1 MAINRSARTM
11 LDHADDKHRPASH
24 PIGRFKSVRSGGLL
38 LSVLFLLTL
47 DACKPKGENPAPGP
61 EVVSAPKPT
70 PLPLPPPP
78 VVPTA
83 APVAKESATLAVA
96 KFAGEHLQE
105 CVGVTISLS
114 GKPAFNGPKWLS
126 SNQIA
131 IILMD
136 DYLLSAGQNR
146 KTKTLLKDAGI
157 GDLLFYAMCYSG
169 RLSMNDKGEQIGEL
183 PADLRNEAIALVSR
197 HKETIWPIAWMKPKI
212 EAGELVPLEVC
223 KFPHRTHLGICLI
236 EKSHPNASLRIEH
249 QYYSVSKSIDSD
261 EGLKSCLKL
270 GGKWTAADP
279 SDSAVARER
288 LRQHARK
295 LGDIAQSVGGSQR
308 F

>member
-24 PIGRFKSVRSGGLL
+24 PIGSFKSVRCGGLL

-47 DACKPKGENPAPGP
+47 DACKPKAESPARGP

-70 PLPLPPPP
+70 PLPPP
-78 VVPTA
+78 VVPTG

-105 CVGVTISLS
+105 CVGITVSLT

-126 SNQIA
+126 SNQISA
-131 IILMD
+131 LLMD
-136 DYLLSAGQNR
+136 EYLLYSYTNGKGR
-146 KTKTLLKDAGI
+146 TLLKKVGSEGMLVMEMI
-157 GDLLFYAMCYSG
+157 LSG
-169 RLSMNDKGEQIGEL
+169 RVTMQQSGKPAGEL
-183 PADLRNEAIALVSR
+183 SADQKNMMISEVSKYKEINFPAG
-197 HKETIWPIAWMKPKI
+197 WMKPKI
-212 EAGELVPLEVC
+212 ESGEFAMIETC
-223 KFPHRTHLGICLI
+223 KFSYRVHLGRCVI
-236 EKSHPNASLRIEH
+236 EQSNPSASFFMEH

>member
-24 PIGRFKSVRSGGLL
+24 PIGSFKSVRYGGLL

-131 IILMD
+131 TLWMD
-136 DYLLSAGQNR
+136 DYLVSTHKNGKA
-146 KTKTLLKDAGI
+146 KTLLKDVGSKGI
-157 GDLLFYAMCYSG
+157 LPVAILLSG
-169 RLSMNDKGEQIGEL
+169 RLSMNNKEEQIGEI
-183 PADLRNEAIALVSR
+183 PAGLRNDAIALVSK
-197 HKETIWPIAWMKPKI
+197 HKETNWPTAWMKPKI
-212 EAGELVPLEVC
+212 ESGELVPLEVC
-223 KFPHRTHLGICLI
+223 KFPDRTHLGICLI
-236 EKSHPNASLRIEH
+236 EESHPNASIRIEH

-261 EGLKSCLKL
+261 EGLKICLKL

-279 SDSAVARER
+279 TDSAVARER

>member
-1 MAINRSARTM
+1 MAFNRSARTM

-24 PIGRFKSVRSGGLL
+24 PIGSFKSIRYGGLL

-47 DACKPKGENPAPGP
+47 DACKPKAESPAPAP
-61 EVVSAPKPT
+61 EAVSAPKPT
-70 PLPLPPPP
+70 PLPPP

-83 APVAKESATLAVA
+83 VPVAKESATLAVA

-105 CVGVTISLS
+105 CVGITVSLT
-114 GKPAFNGPKWLS
+114 GKPAFNGPKWLG

-136 DYLLSAGQNR
+136 DYLLSAAQHGKVQ
-146 KTKTLLKDAGI
+146 TGLKDEGI
-157 GDLLFYAMCYSG
+157 GGLLIYTMRISG
-169 RLSMNDKGEQIGEL
+169 RFSMNDKGEPLGEL
-183 PADLRNEAIALVSR
+183 PADLRNGMTALVSR
-197 HKETIWPIAWMKPKI
+197 HKETKWPIAWMKPKI
-212 EAGELVPLEVC
+212 QSGELVPLEVC

-236 EKSHPNASLRIEH
+236 EKSNPNASIHIEH
-249 QYYSVSKSIDSD
+249 QYYSVSKSVDSD

-279 SDSAVARER
+279 TDSAVARER

>member
-1 MAINRSARTM
+1 MAFNRSARTM

-24 PIGRFKSVRSGGLL
+24 PIGSFKSIRYGGLL

-47 DACKPKGENPAPGP
+47 DACKPKAESPAPAP
-61 EVVSAPKPT
+61 EAVSAPKPT
-70 PLPLPPPP
+70 PLPPP

-83 APVAKESATLAVA
+83 VPVAKESATLAVA

-105 CVGVTISLS
+105 CVGITVSLT

-131 IILMD
+131 TLWMD
-136 DYLLSAGQNR
+136 DYLVSAYKNGKAR
-146 KTKTLLKDAGI
+146 TLLKDLGPE
-157 GDLLFYAMCYSG
+157 GLLVETMLFSG
-169 RLSMNDKGEQIGEL
+169 RMSVKEKGDPMGKVL
-183 PADLRNEAIALVSR
+183 AGLRNDAISQLSKM
-197 HKETIWPIAWMKPKI
+197 KEVNWPLAWMKPKI
-212 EAGELVPLEVC
+212 ESGEFTPLETC
-223 KFPHRTHLGICLI
+223 KFQHRTQLGICLI
-236 EKSHPNASLRIEH
+236 ELSHPNASFRIEH

-261 EGLKSCLKL
+261 EGLKNCLKV

-279 SDSAVARER
+279 TDSAVARER